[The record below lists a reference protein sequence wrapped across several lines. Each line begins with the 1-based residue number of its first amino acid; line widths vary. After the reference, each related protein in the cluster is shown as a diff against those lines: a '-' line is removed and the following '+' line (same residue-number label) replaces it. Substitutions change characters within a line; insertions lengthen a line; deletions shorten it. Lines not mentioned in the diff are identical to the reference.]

1 MPHKLILNYGS
12 KEREE
17 VHVTAQIH
25 ERLIFDGEETSMAC
39 CPLIGNKRIVA
50 QDRAECDFPFFSTG
64 CRRGYIGTWE
74 IKEGRFFLVG
84 ICGNFKLQSRSQ
96 R

>member
-1 MPHKLILNYGS
+1 M
-12 KEREE
+12 
-17 VHVTAQIH
+17 TAQVH

-39 CPLIGNKRIVA
+39 CPPLPVGNRRIVEE
-50 QDRAECDFPFFSTG
+50 DDFLYFSTA
-64 CRRGYIGTWE
+64 CWRGYVGTWE